1 MKRLFSKSLIIP
13 LAITAGIVFN
23 DRLYFLAPGL
33 RYLLATMLLMTF
45 SKLEIHSETFRPL
58 HLRLVLAQFAIGFLA
73 YAALRPFNADLALA
87 GFMIGVTPSAT
98 ATPVI
103 TAMLGG
109 EIGFATVAVMASNVA
124 TALLVPSL
132 LPLLIPAEFQQGDG
146 LPAWRVLAEVAA
158 VVGLPLI
165 IALSLKRIWPRAH
178 TTLVRLQPASYF
190 LWAAVL
196 AIVCAKSSHFLLD
209 DDTRAISPSLL
220 AALVAVSLTLCAI
233 NFAIGRF
240 LGGHSLALEAGQALG
255 QKNTALTIWMS
266 LAFINPVVAL
276 GPTFYVLWHNGF
288 NSWQLW
294 RRHHR
299 KKPSQ

>member
-23 DRLYFLAPGL
+23 DRLYILAPGL
-33 RYLLATMLLMTF
+33 RYLLATMLLLTF
-45 SKLEIHSETFRPL
+45 SKLELRRETFRPL

-73 YAALRPFNADLALA
+73 YAALWPFNANLALA
-87 GFMIGVTPSAT
+87 GFMIGVTPTAT

-109 EIGFATVAVMASNVA
+109 EIGFATVAVMLSNVA
-124 TALLVPSL
+124 TALLVPPL
-132 LPLLIPAEFQQGDG
+132 LPWLTPPEILQVNG
-146 LPAWRVLAEVAA
+146 LSPWQVPAEVAA

-165 IALSLKRIWPRAH
+165 AALALKRFWPTGRTA
-178 TTLVRLQPASYF
+178 LARLNPASYF
-190 LWAAVL
+190 IWAAVL
-196 AIVCAKSSHFLLD
+196 AIVCAKSTHFLFTD
-209 DDTRAISPSLL
+209 QAGIPPAML
-220 AALVAVSLTLCAI
+220 AGLVAISLTLCAI
-233 NFAIGRF
+233 NFTTGRY
-240 LGGHSLALEAGQALG
+240 LGGKPLALEAGQALG

-266 LAFINPVVAL
+266 LAFINPIVAL

-294 RRHHR
+294 RKHHR
-299 KKPSQ
+299 EK